1 MKIEKIYIR
10 NFRPIG
16 EQGLELAFSTSCS
29 TFIGEN
35 NVGKSSIFEAIN
47 RILESQSVG
56 KQIAWDK
63 EDWHAGDQ
71 NRIIKIQME
80 CILDDNQIEKIIEI
94 LEFPLT
100 VDGFKENFTDKL
112 TYDYEYEFSRKTS
125 SYPSSLFKFG
135 ELQIVKKGAQFWIGE
150 SVQATSISETKWYEV
165 IEEIKSQKNKNI
177 NQIIKEVLNKKKS
190 PSVTARIVFDRDIF
204 EDILGLLRQSIIV
217 IEEFREKPQK
227 ALVEFQASRSG
238 RELASVLFKLKNGRP
253 KQKEMFEQI
262 RQKFHK
268 LFPILEL
275 DIIRE
280 ENNEIKILIQKA
292 GIESTT
298 FYLGAGILETLL
310 LLTHLIAHYD
320 KVLCIDHPELHL
332 HPHAQR
338 GLGSFIEGSKNGQV
352 LIITHSPYFVNLN
365 KNSSIFR
372 FIQKDAQ
379 TKIIEVPQNYFTD
392 DDFLKFEQFLDV
404 DIKELFFAR
413 RALLVEGP
421 TERGAL
427 PIFALQ
433 NGYNFDEN
441 GVSVIN
447 VDGKENFEIFV
458 KLCEGFDVP
467 YFIVA
472 DNDASRILRKIKERY
487 PNCESYI
494 LPNTFDDLLPN
505 ELQEEAAKSVGRRSK
520 PRIGR
525 YVARKML
532 EENREIPAEIK
543 QIIEGMK
550 GL

>member
-1 MKIEKIYIR
+1 MKIEKIFIR

-35 NVGKSSIFEAIN
+35 NVGKSSIFEAIK
-47 RILESQSVG
+47 RILEPRIVG
-56 KQIAWDK
+56 KQIVWDK

-71 NRIIKIQME
+71 NRIIKIRLE
-80 CILDDNQIEKIIEI
+80 CILDYNQIEKIIEI
-94 LEFPLT
+94 LELPLT
-100 VDGFKENFTDKL
+100 VSGFKENFTDKL
-112 TYDYEYEFSRKTS
+112 AYDYEHEFLRRTS

-135 ELQIVKKGAQFWIGE
+135 ELQIVKKDSQVWIGE
-150 SVQATSISETKWYEV
+150 FVQATSISETKWYEV

-177 NQIIKEVLNKKKS
+177 NQIIKEILDKKKS
-190 PSVTARIVFDRDIF
+190 PSVTSRFVFDRDIF

-227 ALVEFQASRSG
+227 ALVEFQSSPTG
-238 RELASVLFKLKNGRP
+238 LELASVLFKLKNGRP
-253 KQKEMFEQI
+253 KQKEKFEQI
-262 RQKFHK
+262 KQKFHK

-310 LLTHLIAHYD
+310 LLTHLIAYHD

-338 GLGSFIEGSKNGQV
+338 GLVSVIEESKDSQI

-365 KNSSIFR
+365 KNSSIIR
-372 FIQKDAQ
+372 FIQKGVQ
-379 TKIIEVPQNYFTD
+379 TEIIELPQDYFIND
-392 DDFLKFEQFLDV
+392 YFKLEQFLDI
-404 DIKELFFAR
+404 DTKELFFAR
-413 RALLVEGP
+413 KALLVEGP
-421 TERGAL
+421 TELGAL
-427 PIFALQ
+427 PIFASQ
-433 NGYNFDEN
+433 NDYNLDEN

-447 VDGKENFEIFV
+447 VGGKETFEIFV
-458 KLCEGFDVP
+458 KLCEGFDIP
-467 YFIVA
+467 YYIVA
-472 DNDASRILRKIKERY
+472 DNDASKIMGKIKERHS
-487 PNCESYI
+487 NCRSRI
-494 LPNTFDDLLPN
+494 LPKTFDDLLPE
-505 ELQEEAAKSVGRRSK
+505 ELQEEAVKFVGRSK

-532 EENREIPAEIK
+532 ENGKEIPAEIK
-543 QIIEGMK
+543 QIIEQMK